1 MKYLLDT
8 CLVSELVKPRPNS
21 AVANWVGAQ
30 PEFNLFLS
38 VLTLGEL
45 RRGVERLPDGRK
57 RVRLTNWLDD
67 DLKLRFSGRLLPI
80 DEEVVECW
88 GIVSA
93 RAMAKGLAIP
103 VIDGL
108 IAATALVHG
117 LTVVTRNVADM
128 QASGVLLFNPWSPT
142 SMS

>member
-8 CLVSELVKPRPNS
+8 CVLSELVKPRPDPS
-21 AVANWVGAQ
+21 LIAWVDQ
-30 PEFNLFLS
+30 QDESELCLS

-45 RRGVERLPDGRK
+45 RKGVEGLDDGRK
-57 RVRLTNWLDD
+57 RSRLAQWLEHE
-67 DLKLRFSGRLLPI
+67 LKPRFADRLLGV
-80 DEEVVECW
+80 DADVAERW

-93 RAMAKGLAIP
+93 QARKKGMAVP

-117 LTVVTRNVADM
+117 LTVVTRNVPDI
-128 QASGVLLFNPWSPT
+128 QASGAPVFNPW
-142 SMS
+142 MH